1 MCRQLPEKNIFN
13 AQHFLFFELHA
24 LRVMELRAT
33 NQFAYVNKHNFI
45 ASDMKII
52 KIKQQ
57 QISNNTARIFIIT
70 PKFKSVKENL
80 SKFQL
85 SRFMTYSL
93 GTDGQGNLINGLTR
107 NIFLDTEPTQKIL
120 SLLCNTKINI

>member
-24 LRVMELRAT
+24 LQVMELRAT

-57 QISNNTARIFIIT
+57 QIYNNTARIFIIT
-70 PKFKSVKENL
+70 AKFKSVNKRK
-80 SKFQL
+80 SVKISTVTVHDIQPGD
-85 SRFMTYSL
+85 RR
-93 GTDGQGNLINGLTR
+93 TR
-107 NIFLDTEPTQKIL
+107 K
-120 SLLCNTKINI
+120 SY